1 MILTFTTDEVW
12 EHYPTAIRN
21 REGRPENVQL
31 AGWPEL
37 SDFMPNLPATAR
49 EEFEAF
55 KEVLALRE
63 TVTKAL
69 EDARNAGEIVKSQEA
84 DVAIVFEGCPA
95 DDTVVPECEVQTAIH
110 KGPMLRHIDARMITN
125 PRYQRFA
132 LDLGAAL
139 GIPVQEAVRTG
150 GSTNGAPIHLSNLG
164 VPCIVIGFPVRYI
177 HSPSCVGNVQD
188 FEAMETLIGAFL
200 EKMEDYH
207 G

>member
-1 MILTFTTDEVW
+1 VMAPILTFTTDEVW

-37 SDFMPNLPATAR
+37 SDFMPNLPTTAR

-84 DVAIVFEGCPA
+84 DVAITLPTEELAKVAGYAPEVFEELFIVASVTFAEGEAAVVVTKSAHEKCPR
-95 DDTVVPECEVQTAIH
+95 CWNY
-110 KGPMLRHIDARMITN
+110 RS
-125 PRYQRFA
+125 
-132 LDLGAAL
+132 LGANANHPAVCQRCGDVLDSL
-139 GIPVQEAVRTG
+139 GFVE
-150 GSTNGAPIHLSNLG
+150 
-164 VPCIVIGFPVRYI
+164 
-177 HSPSCVGNVQD
+177 
-188 FEAMETLIGAFL
+188 E
-200 EKMEDYH
+200 
-207 G
+207 